1 MRLKDLEI
9 GKQYTLTDIQFCDDC
24 GLENNTCTILGLM
37 ERGMVPGA
45 NVTIVSDTLG
55 LYKLNIDSTQIVIRK
70 PEAERFKIEVE

>member
-24 GLENNTCTILGLM
+24 ALENNTCTILGLM
-37 ERGMVPGA
+37 ERGMIPGA